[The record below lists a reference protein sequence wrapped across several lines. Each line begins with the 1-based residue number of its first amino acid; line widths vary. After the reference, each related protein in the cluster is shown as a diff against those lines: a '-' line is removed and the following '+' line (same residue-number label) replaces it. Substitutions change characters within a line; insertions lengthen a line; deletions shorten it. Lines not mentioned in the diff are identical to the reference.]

1 MVTIDYLLIGV
12 IALSALMGV
21 MRGFVKEAL
30 SLVGWIAAVW
40 GAWQFGPQ
48 AAARL
53 PDFVDDPAVDLWI
66 ARLIIMIGVLFIG
79 GVIIRIVSL
88 LLKQTG
94 LSEINRVV
102 GMVFGL
108 ARGVI
113 LIGVVVSLLKVA
125 GFDAD
130 PWWRQSIL
138 IPYAAPIADRLSDY
152 AVEGIEMLQL
162 APTSSSSLKLIPKD

>member
-1 MVTIDYLLIGV
+1 
-12 IALSALMGV
+12 
-21 MRGFVKEAL
+21 
-30 SLVGWIAAVW
+30 
-40 GAWQFGPQ
+40 
-48 AAARL
+48 
-53 PDFVDDPAVDLWI
+53 
-66 ARLIIMIGVLFIG
+66 
-79 GVIIRIVSL
+79 
-88 LLKQTG
+88 
-94 LSEINRVV
+94 
-102 GMVFGL
+102 MVFGL

-162 APTSSSSLKLIPKD
+162 APTSSSSVKLVPKD